1 MTEPTTRTVPDVP
14 PTSNRG
20 ERPVTDISYVDAM
33 AELDG
38 IVKALDEGSLDV
50 DDLADRFQRAVDI
63 VEELDRRITANRVK
77 IEQLAPRLRRLAGR
91 DADRTDASVPS
102 ASDAFDDEPF

>member
-1 MTEPTTRTVPDVP
+1 M
-14 PTSNRG
+14 
-20 ERPVTDISYVDAM
+20 RPVSGISYVDAM

-63 VEELDRRITANRVK
+63 VEELDRRITANRLK
-77 IEQLAPRLRRLAGR
+77 IEQLAPRLRRLEGR
-91 DADRTDASVPS
+91 GPDQPDAPTATSPVG
-102 ASDAFDDEPF
+102 FDDEPF